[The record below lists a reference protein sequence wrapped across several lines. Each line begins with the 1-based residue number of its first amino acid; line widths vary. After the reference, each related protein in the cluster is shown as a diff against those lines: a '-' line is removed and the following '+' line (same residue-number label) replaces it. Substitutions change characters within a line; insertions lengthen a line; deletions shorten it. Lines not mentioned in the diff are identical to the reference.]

1 MSYETKDYTGKLF
14 KNEKK
19 EKDTHPDYT
28 GTALIGG
35 VDHFMDAWLKTSEGG
50 RKWMSFSFKP
60 KQKQA
65 QPPAPPARPA
75 PSRPAR
81 EDFGDSVPF

>member
-1 MSYETKDYTGKLF
+1 MSYETKDYTGRLF
-14 KNEKK
+14 KNDKK

-35 VDHFMDAWLKTSEGG
+35 VEHFMDAWIKRSDSGKT
-50 RKWMSFSFKP
+50 WMSFSFKP

-65 QPPAPPARPA
+65 QPPATPARKVA
-75 PSRPAR
+75 SSVA
-81 EDFGDSVPF
+81 DDDVPF

>member
-1 MSYETKDYTGKLF
+1 MSYETKDYTGRLF
-14 KNEKK
+14 KNDKK

-35 VDHFMDAWLKTSEGG
+35 VEHFMDAWIKRSESGKT
-50 RKWMSFSFKP
+50 WMSFSFKP

-65 QPPAPPARPA
+65 TPAPPARKAA
-75 PSRPAR
+75 PPRPA
-81 EDFGDSVPF
+81 DMDDVPF

>member
-1 MSYETKDYTGKLF
+1 MSYETKDNTGRLF
-14 KNEKK
+14 RNDKK

-35 VDHFMDAWLKTSEGG
+35 VEHFMDAWIKRSDSGKT
-50 RKWMSFSFKP
+50 WMSFSFKP

-65 QPPAPPARPA
+65 KPPAPPARKA
-75 PSRPAR
+75 ASRS
-81 EDFGDSVPF
+81 DYDDVPF

>member
-1 MSYETKDYTGKLF
+1 MSYETKDYTGRLF
-14 KNEKK
+14 KNDKK

-35 VDHFMDAWLKTSEGG
+35 VEHFMDAWLKTSDKGT
-50 RKWMSFSFKP
+50 KWMSFSFKP

-65 QPPAPPARPA
+65 EPPAPPARKA
-75 PSRPAR
+75 PSRPAP
-81 EDFGDSVPF
+81 DMDDDVPF

>member
-1 MSYETKDYTGKLF
+1 MSYETRDNTGKLF

-28 GTALIGG
+28 GTALING
-35 VDHFMDAWLKTSEGG
+35 VEHFMDAWIKRSESG
-50 RKWMSFSFKP
+50 RNWMSFSFKP

-65 QPPAPPARPA
+65 TPAPPPARQA
-75 PSRPAR
+75 PSRPPAR
-81 EDFGDSVPF
+81 DDDPPF